1 MNTYDLKLEYFL
13 ISLQKAILRSLMKSE
28 DKPS

>member
-28 DKPS
+28 YKPS

>member
-13 ISLQKAILRSLMKSE
+13 ISLQKAILRSLIKSE
-28 DKPS
+28 DSPS